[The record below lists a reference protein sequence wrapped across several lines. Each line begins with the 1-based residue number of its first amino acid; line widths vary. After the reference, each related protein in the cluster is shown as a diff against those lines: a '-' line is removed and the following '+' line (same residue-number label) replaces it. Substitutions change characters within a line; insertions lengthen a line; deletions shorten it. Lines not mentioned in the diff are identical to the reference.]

1 MEVSLFRDTQL
12 WSGSQQPGLS
22 CLPDKE
28 VDHQEQVYSIQFC
41 WHSMIL
47 KMRTDEE
54 EDELM
59 FTYTVSEIICFL
71 KNSGGSMDRSLF
83 KDTQLASGSG

>member
-1 MEVSLFRDTQL
+1 
-12 WSGSQQPGLS
+12 
-22 CLPDKE
+22 
-28 VDHQEQVYSIQFC
+28 
-41 WHSMIL
+41 MIL

-71 KNSGGSMDRSLF
+71 KKSGGSMDRSLF

>member
-1 MEVSLFRDTQL
+1 MFIIHENVL
-12 WSGSQQPGLS
+12 
-22 CLPDKE
+22 CC
-28 VDHQEQVYSIQFC
+28 FC
-41 WHSMIL
+41 WTELKCHMTSRMTL
-47 KMRTDEE
+47 KMRTHEE

-59 FTYTVSEIICFL
+59 FTYTISEIICFL